1 MNTVFTDLEHTENYR
16 VNSNK
21 IASFLNT
28 GYDAYI
34 SNGKTSCTVRFEV
47 INLSC
52 NPKITQENR
61 LQWKFFQTCGRTH
74 LLQSS
79 PHDDRGKICSL
90 GTSSLLASGLI
101 NVSYSANRT
110 HQLPREKE
118 KCASLGIMLGFPAFI
133 LVFYFHLVNLFCFL
147 GKLTT
152 GRPLPHGLPQVLSL
166 PLKVSVLWGR
176 GIYITSVFFFFLFL
190 YLLI

>member
-1 MNTVFTDLEHTENYR
+1 M
-16 VNSNK
+16 
-21 IASFLNT
+21 
-28 GYDAYI
+28 
-34 SNGKTSCTVRFEV
+34 

-61 LQWKFFQTCGRTH
+61 LQSCGRTH
-74 LLQSS
+74 LQHSS
-79 PHDDRGKICSL
+79 LHDDRGKICSL

-110 HQLPREKE
+110 HQSPREEE
-118 KCASLGIMLGFPAFI
+118 KCAPLGIMLGFHAFI

-152 GRPLPHGLPQVLSL
+152 GRPWPTPWPMAYPRVC
-166 PLKVSVLWGR
+166 P
-176 GIYITSVFFFFLFL
+176 YPFFFSFLFL

>member
-21 IASFLNT
+21 IAFFLNT
-28 GYDAYI
+28 GYGAYI
-34 SNGKTSCTVRFEV
+34 SNGKTSFTVRFEV

-61 LQWKFFQTCGRTH
+61 LQSCGRTH
-74 LLQSS
+74 LQHSS
-79 PHDDRGKICSL
+79 LHDDRGKICSL

-101 NVSYSANRT
+101 NVSNSANRT
-110 HQLPREKE
+110 HQSPREEE
-118 KCASLGIMLGFPAFI
+118 KCAPLGIMLGFHAFI

-152 GRPLPHGLPQVLSL
+152 GSHGLPHGLWPTPGFV
-166 PLKVSVLWGR
+166 PTR
-176 GIYITSVFFFFLFL
+176 FFFPSCFFI
-190 YLLI
+190 Y

>member
-21 IASFLNT
+21 IAFFLNT

-34 SNGKTSCTVRFEV
+34 SNGKTSFTVRFEV

-74 LLQSS
+74 LQHSS
-79 PHDDRGKICSL
+79 PHDDRGKLCSL

-110 HQLPREKE
+110 HQSPREKE
-118 KCASLGIMLGFPAFI
+118 KCASLGIMLGFHAFI

-152 GRPLPHGLPQVLSL
+152 GRPWPTPWPTPWPRSWPTPGFVPTQFVL
-166 PLKVSVLWGR
+166 
-176 GIYITSVFFFFLFL
+176 LFREVNHR
-190 YLLI
+190 

>member
-1 MNTVFTDLEHTENYR
+1 MNTVFTDLENYR

-21 IASFLNT
+21 IAFFLSLNT

-34 SNGKTSCTVRFEV
+34 SNGKTSFTVRFEV

-74 LLQSS
+74 LQHSS

-110 HQLPREKE
+110 HQSPREKD
-118 KCASLGIMLGFPAFI
+118 KMCIPGHHVRVSCVNF
-133 LVFYFHLVNLFCFL
+133 FYFHLVNLYCFL

-152 GRPLPHGLPQVLSL
+152 GTPWPTPGFVPT
-166 PLKVSVLWGR
+166 PFKVSVLWGR
-176 GIYITSVFFFFLFL
+176 GINITSVFFFFLFL

>member
-21 IASFLNT
+21 IAFFLSLNT

-34 SNGKTSCTVRFEV
+34 SNGKTSFTVRFEV

-74 LLQSS
+74 LQHSS
-79 PHDDRGKICSL
+79 PHDDLGKICSL

-101 NVSYSANRT
+101 NVSYSADRT
-110 HQLPREKE
+110 HQSPREKD

-133 LVFYFHLVNLFCFL
+133 
-147 GKLTT
+147 
-152 GRPLPHGLPQVLSL
+152 
-166 PLKVSVLWGR
+166 
-176 GIYITSVFFFFLFL
+176 FFISIW
-190 YLLI
+190 LICIAF